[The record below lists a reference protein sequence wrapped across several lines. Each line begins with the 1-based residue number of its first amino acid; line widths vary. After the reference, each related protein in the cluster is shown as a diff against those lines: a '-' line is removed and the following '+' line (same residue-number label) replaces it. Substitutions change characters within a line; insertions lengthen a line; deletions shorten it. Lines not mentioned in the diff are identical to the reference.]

1 MKTCGFKL
9 EKQGLGREFLLFAAI
24 CMLIA
29 VTMGDAFAQSDTEN
43 TSNEGAT
50 ESEGSSNSF
59 FSAIG
64 SVFDDVKSNVSNAF
78 DSSDEPA
85 EARTG
90 SQETQAAAS
99 NSDTGVKALA
109 PFNGLKKIV
118 AVSRFENRTSVGGG
132 GQYQVGSGMSD
143 QLADALIQ
151 SGRFVVVERQTLTD
165 VIGEQDLASSGRVSK
180 GKASART
187 GKITSAQILIKGTVT
202 EFQDGSS
209 GGGSGIS
216 FAGIKLGASGGET
229 HVAVI
234 IRLIDST
241 TGEIIASKR
250 VEGKAK
256 SSGYEI
262 GINFAGVGF
271 DNDSFK
277 KSPIGKTVQIVIDR
291 AVVYIAKQLEEL
303 PFEGRVIRAKGKSL
317 FVSAGQRN
325 GTKVGDEFVVFS
337 KGEELKDPDTGEIL
351 GFDEEEIG
359 RVKITKVKKK
369 FSMAKAVGRLG
380 KVKVGDLIRY
390 R

>member
-1 MKTCGFKL
+1 M
-9 EKQGLGREFLLFAAI
+9 
-24 CMLIA
+24 
-29 VTMGDAFAQSDTEN
+29 
-43 TSNEGAT
+43 
-50 ESEGSSNSF
+50 
-59 FSAIG
+59 
-64 SVFDDVKSNVSNAF
+64 
-78 DSSDEPA
+78 
-85 EARTG
+85 
-90 SQETQAAAS
+90 
-99 NSDTGVKALA
+99 
-109 PFNGLKKIV
+109 
-118 AVSRFENRTSVGGG
+118 SRFENRTSVGGG

-180 GKASART
+180 GKGSART
-187 GKITSAQILIKGTVT
+187 GKITSAQILVKGTVT

-209 GGGSGIS
+209 GGGSGFS

-256 SSGYEI
+256 SSGYEF

-271 DNDSFK
+271 NNDSFK

-317 FVSAGQRN
+317 YVSAGQRN